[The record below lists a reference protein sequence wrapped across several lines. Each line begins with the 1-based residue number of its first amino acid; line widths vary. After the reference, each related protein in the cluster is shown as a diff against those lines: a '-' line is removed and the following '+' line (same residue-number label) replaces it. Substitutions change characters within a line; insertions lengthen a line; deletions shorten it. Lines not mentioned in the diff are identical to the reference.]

1 MSSLIV
7 FDLESLTYRVPGPQ
21 FIQDPTNRI
30 LYPGVY
36 GRLNKLRSQG
46 WIQAIV
52 SNQIGCAW
60 QKIPG
65 ASLKPGMYFQLFGED
80 GFLEG
85 KTFIAKTIEF
95 DHRVLKI
102 RTVSNEW
109 FHLGASNKVL
119 ARHKM
124 IEQAIE
130 ELSSAANLC
139 GIEEFRFCHCIKGRS
154 AIESAKVKGVWRS
167 AFVDRESTQGQS
179 TEYGSFL
186 KSEPGLLNRTREFS
200 FKKFDCCVFVGL
212 DPEDRLTA
220 GKAGFEFV
228 EANDWRGGRVFI

>member
-21 FIQDPTNRI
+21 FIQDPTDRI

-46 WIQAIV
+46 WTQAII
-52 SNQIGCAW
+52 SNQTCCDW
-60 QKIPG
+60 QKIAG
-65 ASLKPGMYFQLFGED
+65 VDLKPGMYFQLFGED

-85 KTFIAKTIEF
+85 ETFIAKKIEA

-102 RTVSNEW
+102 RTISNEL
-109 FHLGASNKVL
+109 FYLGVNNKVL

-130 ELSSAANLC
+130 ELSAAANLC
-139 GIEEFRFCHCIKGRS
+139 GIEEFRFCHCIKGHS
-154 AIESAKVKGVWRS
+154 AIESAKVDGVWRS
-167 AFVDRESTQGQS
+167 AFIECESPQGES
-179 TEYGSFL
+179 VKYGNFL
-186 KSEPGLLNRTREFS
+186 KPGPGLLNRTREFNA
-200 FKKFDCCVFVGL
+200 KKFDCCVFVGIKL
-212 DPEDRLTA
+212 EGNLA
-220 GKAGFEFV
+220 ASKAGFEFI
-228 EANDWRGGRVFI
+228 EANDWRGGRVFV